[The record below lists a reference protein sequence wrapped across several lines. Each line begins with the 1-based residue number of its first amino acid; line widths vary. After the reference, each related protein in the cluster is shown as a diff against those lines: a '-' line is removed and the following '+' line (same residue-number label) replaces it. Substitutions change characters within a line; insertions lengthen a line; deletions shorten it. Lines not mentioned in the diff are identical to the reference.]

1 MQTYIQQGDI
11 WDYANTSGS
20 TITAGTGVVIN
31 TVVGVAVSD
40 IPDGTTGAVR
50 VKGVVQFAN
59 PTAEVVA
66 QGVALNFDATA
77 QEMQLA
83 VGDLA
88 GAGTAVTAA
97 GDGVTVVWVSLNP
110 ATA

>member
-1 MQTYIQQGDI
+1 MKSFIQHGDI
-11 WDYANTSGS
+11 WDYANASGS
-20 TITAGTGVVIN
+20 TIPAGTGVVIN

-40 IPDGTTGAVR
+40 IPNGAVGAVR
-50 VKGVVQFAN
+50 VKGVVAFAN

-83 VGDLA
+83 AGDLA
-88 GAGTAVTAA
+88 NAGVAVTAA
-97 GDGVTVVWVSLNP
+97 GSGVTVVWVSLNP